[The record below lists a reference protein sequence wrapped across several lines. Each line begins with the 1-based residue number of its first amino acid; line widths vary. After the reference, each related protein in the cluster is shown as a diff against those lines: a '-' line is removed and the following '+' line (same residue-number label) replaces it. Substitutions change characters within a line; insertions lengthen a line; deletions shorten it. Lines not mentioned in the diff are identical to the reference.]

1 MGLFPFPFPV
11 LLSVDLLSEG
21 CTYDKMPGFSPKPVV
36 IDGRG
41 HLMGRLA
48 STVAKV
54 ILGGA
59 KVIVVRCEGINMSGN
74 FYRNKLK
81 YLKFLRLR
89 CNVKPLRGPFHFR
102 APSKIFWRTVR
113 GMIPHKSERGKEALK
128 RLQTFEGIPPPY
140 DKKKRMVVPSAL
152 RVLRL
157 KPGRKYCSLGRLSH
171 EVGWKYQD
179 VVETLE
185 AKRRVKAEAYYKK
198 ASTVAKIRQQVRKD
212 PKVVKRIAPY
222 QKVIESYGYA

>member
-1 MGLFPFPFPV
+1 MEEKV
-11 LLSVDLLSEG
+11 
-21 CTYDKMPGFSPKPVV
+21 KMPGFSPKAIV

-48 STVAKV
+48 SIVAKF
-54 ILGGA
+54 ILNGN
-59 KVIVVRCEGINMSGN
+59 KVVVVRTEGINMSGN

-102 APSKIFWRTVR
+102 APGKIFWRTVR
-113 GMIPHKSERGKEALK
+113 GMMPHKTERGKDAMK

-140 DKKKRMVVPSAL
+140 DKKKRMVIPSAL
-152 RVLRL
+152 KVLRL
-157 KPGRKYCSLGRLSH
+157 KHGRRFCSLGRLGH

-179 VVETLE
+179 IVAALE
-185 AKRRVKAEAYYKK
+185 AKRKVKAEDFHNRNVTK
-198 ASTVAKIRQQVRKD
+198 AKAVADAEKAVAAQTKPITEQ
-212 PKVVKRIAPY
+212 IAAFG
-222 QKVIESYGYA
+222 VA